1 MKTGILVLFM
11 ILFLPLAIQESFAC
25 SLSFDFR
32 PFAPFN
38 EYLHSD
44 CSVTTGSLSW
54 TGMIYI
60 VLSLIMLT
68 IIIKRK
74 KKRSRKLYLLIPII
88 IFGSIVGYS
97 VFIYETLDLTQYA
110 VPHGIHGGIDYD
122 ELAWIDTEKDFKT
135 MLEKRN
141 ISYSEKNFGSKSD
154 YHSNQRDY
162 DIMDYQILMP
172 AKYCGFVISDEGEE
186 YWYTATFD
194 KTITYSE
201 LHLEN
206 PYDCLEE
213 SKECVCSMQERMRK
227 EFSEND

>member
-1 MKTGILVLFM
+1 MKTRLLILFM
-11 ILFLPLAIQESFAC
+11 IFFLPLAIQESSAC
-25 SLSFDFR
+25 SLSFDPR
-32 PFAPFN
+32 PFTPFN

-60 VLSLIMLT
+60 VLSLIILT

-74 KKRSRKLYLLIPII
+74 KKLSRKLYLLIPII
-88 IFGSIVGYS
+88 IFSSLVVYS
-97 VFIYETLDLTQYA
+97 VFIYGTLDLTQYA
-110 VPHGIHGGIDYD
+110 VPHGIYGGIDYD
-122 ELAWIDTEKDFKT
+122 ELAWLDTEKDFKT

-141 ISYSEKNFGSKSD
+141 ILYSEENFGSKSD
-154 YHSNQRDY
+154 YHSNKRDY

-194 KTITYSE
+194 EIITYSE
-201 LHLEN
+201 FHLEN
-206 PYDCLEE
+206 PYDCSEG
-213 SKECVCSMQERMRK
+213 SKECICSMQERMR
-227 EFSEND
+227 ENFSEND